1 MFGSGMRAS
10 GLAKWTTL
18 IISNKEINNI
28 IKIAE
33 SFEESFLLIKSVRE
47 SMKNEAKKQKGEFVG
62 MLFGTLDDSLL
73 GNHLPGKGTLRTGEG
88 TVKRFL
94 MAPSPLANFELI
106 IKTTRS

>member
-47 SMKNEAKKQKGEFVG
+47 SMKNEAKEQKAELLG
-62 MLFGTLDDSLL
+62 MLLGTLDDSLL
-73 GNHLPGKGTLRTGEG
+73 GNLLTGKVHL
-88 TVKRFL
+88 
-94 MAPSPLANFELI
+94 ELVRAQS
-106 IKTTRS
+106 KDF